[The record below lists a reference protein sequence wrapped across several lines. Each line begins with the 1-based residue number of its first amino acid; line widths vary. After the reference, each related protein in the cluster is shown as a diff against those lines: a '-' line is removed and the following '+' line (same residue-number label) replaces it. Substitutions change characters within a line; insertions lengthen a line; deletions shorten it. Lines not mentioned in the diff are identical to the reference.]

1 MAEGSS
7 AKSNFIECKSIEH
20 DFHKTLNTYSNL
32 SAAPLSTAPLNTVQL
47 ITTPLNLI
55 PLSNQQQFR
64 LNKSIKLKTI
74 LLLRL
79 KKEN

>member
-1 MAEGSS
+1 MTEGSS
-7 AKSNFIECKSIEH
+7 AKWNFIECKSIEH
-20 DFHKTLNTYSNL
+20 DFHKTFNTYSNL
-32 SAAPLSTAPLNTVQL
+32 SAAPLSRAPLNTVQW